1 VAGVTSSKVL
11 LPTLP
16 GMVKAITEVATNRFE
31 TDGCAATTTICPLL
45 DDHAGASELWEL
57 MNWRRKMIATTRM
70 AMRIAM
76 TTSWLIV
83 SPSDRFGES
92 FTETTLGCAP
102 RFFGCRRSDA
112 VMSKVPRGSEV
123 GEIPTLSRNCK
134 WSCIKTM

>member
-1 VAGVTSSKVL
+1 VAVVTSSKVL
-11 LPTLP
+11 HPTLP
-16 GMVKAITEVATNRFE
+16 GLVEAIMVVTPDRFE
-31 TDGCAATTTICPLL
+31 MDGCAAATTICPLL

-57 MNWRRKMIATTRM
+57 MNWRRKMIATTSM

-83 SPSDRFGES
+83 SPTDRFGES

-134 WSCIKTM
+134 WSCIMTM